1 MATKGMR
8 TFFSHHHSKSPS
20 SSIPSSPSHTRPSSP
35 YYYHTRPSSPLHLSF
50 SESMMDETISTAE
63 SIITKWDPESSSYS
77 KITSLFNENRREARE
92 FLQSV
97 RDLQRSMHFYA
108 NHNSS
113 SHNLVHAQTL
123 MQTAMKRLEKEF
135 YQILAT
141 NRDQLDPESVSGR
154 SSTGT
159 RSSLSDNE
167 EDVGSEDE
175 IQIAGNSIQEVE
187 REASIAMADLQAIAE
202 GMISSGYGKEC
213 VKIYKI
219 MRKSI
224 VDEGIYRLG
233 FEQMSSKHIP
243 KMDWEVLEHKIK
255 KWVNVSKIAVKTL
268 FYSERILCDYV
279 FTTSNTIKESC
290 FSEIAKDAATHL
302 FAFPETVAKCKKSP
316 EKMFRF
322 LDLYDTIS
330 ELWPYIDSIFSCEST
345 SIIKT
350 QVINSLIKLGDGIR
364 TMLAEFES
372 AMQKDSSRSPIL
384 GGGLHPLTRYV
395 MNYLCF
401 LGDYKEALA
410 DIFADYPLQVQHP
423 MPETMLQNSLT
434 AENPLSA
441 ISTRLQWLIFV
452 LLCKLDGKAELYKD
466 VGLLYL
472 FLANN
477 LQYVV
482 SKVRG
487 CDLRYI
493 LGADWISKHES
504 KVWQYVANYE
514 RMAWSMVASTL
525 PQNPTAEMAPQM
537 VKERFREF
545 NSAFEAAYRSES
557 GWVVPDGKL
566 RDEIKVS
573 VAKKIVPVY
582 RAFYDKYRV
591 LLRGE
596 KGNFVRFAPEDLE
609 IYLSDLF
616 HGNGNS
622 GSGSGSVSSLHP
634 QGSM

>member
-1 MATKGMR
+1 MASKGMR
-8 TFFSHHHSKSPS
+8 TLFSHHHSNS
-20 SSIPSSPSHTRPSSP
+20 PSSPSHTRPFSP
-35 YYYHTRPSSPLHLSF
+35 YHSHTRSSSPLHLSF
-50 SESMMDETISTAE
+50 SESMTDGTIATAE
-63 SIITKWDPESSSYS
+63 SIITKWDAESSSYS
-77 KITSLFNENRREARE
+77 KNTSLFYGNRREARE

-97 RDLQRSMHFYA
+97 RDLQQSMHSYV

-113 SHNLVHAQTL
+113 SQKLVHAQTL
-123 MQTAMKRLEKEF
+123 METAMKRLEKEF
-135 YQILAT
+135 HQILTA
-141 NRDQLDPESVSGR
+141 NLDQLDPESVSGR
-154 SSTGT
+154 SSSGT
-159 RSSLSDNE
+159 RSSLSDYE
-167 EDVGSEDE
+167 DDVGSDDE
-175 IQIAGNSIQEVE
+175 IQIAENSIKEVE

-202 GMISSGYGKEC
+202 CMISSGYGKEC

-224 VDEGIYRLG
+224 VYEGIYQLG
-233 FEQMSSKHIP
+233 FQRISSTHIQ

-255 KWVNVSKIAVKTL
+255 NWVNVMKIAVKTL
-268 FYSERILCDYV
+268 FYSERILCDHV
-279 FTTSNTIKESC
+279 FTISNTIKESC

-302 FAFPETVAKCKKSP
+302 FAFPETVTKCKKSP

-330 ELWPYIDSIFSCEST
+330 ELWPFIESIFSYEST
-345 SIIKT
+345 STIKT
-350 QVINSLIKLGDGIR
+350 QAINSLIKLGDVIR

-372 AMQKDSSRSPIL
+372 AMQKDPSRSPIP
-384 GGGLHPLTRYV
+384 GGGRHPLTRYV

-401 LGDYKEALA
+401 LSDYKEALA

-423 MPETMLQNSLT
+423 MPETMLRNSLT

-441 ISTRLQWLIFV
+441 ISTRLEWLILI
-452 LLCKLDGKAELYKD
+452 LLRKLDGKAELYKD

-477 LQYVV
+477 LQYVL

-504 KVWQYVANYE
+504 KVWQYAANYE
-514 RMAWSMVASTL
+514 RMAWSKVASTL
-525 PQNPTAEMAPQM
+525 PQNPTSEMEPQK
-537 VKERFREF
+537 VKASFREF
-545 NSAFEAAYRSES
+545 NSSFEAAYRSQS

-582 RAFYDKYRV
+582 RAFYEKNRA

-596 KGNFVRFAPEDLE
+596 SSKFVRFAPEDLE
-609 IYLSDLF
+609 NYLSDLF
-616 HGNGNS
+616 HGNGIS

>member
-8 TFFSHHHSKSPS
+8 TLFFHHHSKSPS
-20 SSIPSSPSHTRPSSP
+20 SSIPSSPL
-35 YYYHTRPSSPLHLSF
+35 HTRPSSPLHLSF
-50 SESMMDETISTAE
+50 SESMIDGTIATAE
-63 SIITKWDPESSSYS
+63 SIISKWDTESSSYS
-77 KITSLFNENRREARE
+77 KITSLFYENRHEARE

-97 RDLQRSMHFYA
+97 RDVQRSMHFYV
-108 NHNSS
+108 NHNSRS
-113 SHNLVHAQTL
+113 QKLVHARTL
-123 MQTAMKRLEKEF
+123 MQTAMKLLEKEF
-135 YQILAT
+135 YQILVI

-154 SSTGT
+154 SSTGK
-159 RSSLSDNE
+159 RSNLSDYE
-167 EDVGSEDE
+167 EDMGSEDE
-175 IQIAGNSIQEVE
+175 IQIAGKSIQEVE
-187 REASIAMADLQAIAE
+187 RVASIAMEDLQAIAQC
-202 GMISSGYGKEC
+202 MISSGYGMEC
-213 VKIYKI
+213 AKIYKI

-233 FEQMSSKHIP
+233 FQQMSSNHIL

-255 KWVNVSKIAVKTL
+255 NWVNVSKIAVKTL
-268 FYSERILCDYV
+268 FYGERILCYYV
-279 FTTSNTIKESC
+279 FTNSNTIKESC

-322 LDLYDTIS
+322 LDLYDAIS
-330 ELWPYIDSIFSCEST
+330 ELWPYVDSIFSYELTST
-345 SIIKT
+345 IKT
-350 QVINSLIKLGDGIR
+350 KAINSLIELSDGVR
-364 TMLAEFES
+364 SMLAEFES
-372 AMQKDSSRSPIL
+372 SMQKDSSRSPIS

-410 DIFADYPLQVQHP
+410 NILADYPLQVQHP
-423 MPETMLQNSLT
+423 MPEAMLQNSLT
-434 AENPLSA
+434 AENPLSS
-441 ISTRLQWLIFV
+441 ISSRLEWLILV
-452 LLCKLDGKAELYKD
+452 LLRKLDGKAELYKD

-504 KVWQYVANYE
+504 KVRQYVANYE
-514 RMAWSMVASTL
+514 RMAWSKVASAL
-525 PQNPTAEMAPQM
+525 PQNPTYEMEPQK

-545 NSAFEAAYRSES
+545 NSAFEAAYRSQS

-582 RAFYDKYRV
+582 RAFYEKYRV

-596 KGNFVRFAPEDLE
+596 SGKFVRFAPEDLE
-609 IYLSDLF
+609 NYLSDLF
-616 HGNGNS
+616 HGNRIS